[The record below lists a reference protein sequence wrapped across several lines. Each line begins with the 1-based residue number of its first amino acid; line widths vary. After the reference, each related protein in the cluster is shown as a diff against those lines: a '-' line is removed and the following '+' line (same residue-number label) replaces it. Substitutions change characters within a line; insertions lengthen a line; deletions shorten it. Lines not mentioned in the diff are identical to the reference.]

1 MRKNSKYR
9 DCQDTP
15 LVRLSPPIFTSPKQG
30 SIRVLSRGQV
40 RGLGKR
46 RWGQGEGGHQGDDES
61 KSYSLRVEEEGRRE
75 VAKVSGERV
84 CGDLAPR
91 KNRVFPHSRQS
102 LGNTVPPPV
111 RVAETVLSLLR
122 GVHSTL

>member
-1 MRKNSKYR
+1 MLLCQREYKNCYNGKGPVWR
-9 DCQDTP
+9 P
-15 LVRLSPPIFTSPKQG
+15 GGRRELRE
-30 SIRVLSRGQV
+30 IRVLSRGQV